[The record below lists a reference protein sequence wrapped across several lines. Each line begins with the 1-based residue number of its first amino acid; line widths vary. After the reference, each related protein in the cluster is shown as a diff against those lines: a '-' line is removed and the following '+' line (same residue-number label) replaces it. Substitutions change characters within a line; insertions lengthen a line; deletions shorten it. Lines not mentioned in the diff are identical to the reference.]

1 MPPRPFTVSPVSQPF
16 GCVRSSNCPYAHA
29 EPTNPN
35 RNWLPL
41 SCFCVQDLGIYT
53 SQLIDEYYGSQM
65 FELPP
70 HLYAVANEAYYQMKE
85 ETSDQ
90 CTFLCLFLFV

>member
-1 MPPRPFTVSPVSQPF
+1 
-16 GCVRSSNCPYAHA
+16 
-29 EPTNPN
+29 
-35 RNWLPL
+35 
-41 SCFCVQDLGIYT
+41 VQDLGIYT

-90 CTFLCLFLFV
+90 CTFLCLFCFVLFVCPRAFCSGLDLLYVVFLFCVCLFVCELSLSFVVL